1 VSPDGSVTDWLGPLR
16 AGDAAAVRLLWE
28 RYFHRLVDLARRRLR
43 GAARGIADEED
54 VALSAFDSFCRRAAE
69 GGFPGLLDRD
79 GLWRLLMTL
88 TARKAARQL
97 RDAGRR
103 KRGGAAV
110 VVSGDAEAG
119 GEEGMLAEVMS
130 REPSPEMAAEAAEE
144 YRRLLNLLGDKDLEA
159 IAVARMEGCGVE
171 EIATRV
177 GFAPRSVK
185 RKLRLI
191 RDIWQGE
198 VGP

>member
-1 VSPDGSVTDWLGPLR
+1 
-16 AGDAAAVRLLWE
+16 LWE
-28 RYFHRLVDLARRRLR
+28 RYFHRLVGLARHKLR
-43 GAARGIADEED
+43 GAPRCAADEED
-54 VALSAFDSFCRRAAE
+54 VALSAFDSFCRHAAD
-69 GGFPGLLDRD
+69 GRFPELLDRD

-97 RDAGRR
+97 RDARR
-103 KRGGAAV
+103 HKRGGAAV
-110 VVSGDAEAG
+110 VVSGVAAEN
-119 GEEGMLAEVMS
+119 GEEGLLDQVMC
-130 REPSPEMAAEAAEE
+130 REPSPETAAELAEE

-159 IAVARMEGCGVE
+159 IAVARMEGQGVE

-177 GFAPRSVK
+177 GYAPRSVK

-191 RDIWQGE
+191 RDIWGRE

>member
-1 VSPDGSVTDWLGPLR
+1 LLGPLR
-16 AGDAAAVRLLWE
+16 DGDPAAVRLLWE
-28 RYFHRLVDLARRRLR
+28 RYFHRLVDLARCRLR
-43 GAARGIADEED
+43 GAAGCIVDGED
-54 VALSAFDSFCRRAAE
+54 VALSAFDSFCRRAAD
-69 GGFPGLLDRD
+69 GRFPDLLDRD

-97 RDAGRR
+97 RDARRR

-110 VVSGDAEAG
+110 VVSGVAG
-119 GEEGMLAEVMS
+119 ENGEEGLLEQVMS
-130 REPSPEMAAEAAEE
+130 REPSPETAAELAEE

-159 IAVARMEGCGVE
+159 IAVARMEGHGVE
-171 EIATRV
+171 EIAARV
-177 GFAPRSVK
+177 GYAPRSVK

-191 RDIWQGE
+191 RDIWGRE